1 MSPLMPRG
9 DASGWTSTFLPSF
22 HLVLEVTDY
31 MKGWAEQ
38 LSLVP
43 AALGLNPLYWEFV
56 LSPCVLPWGPPWDL
70 LSPEP
75 A

>member
-1 MSPLMPRG
+1 MPQDG
-9 DASGWTSTFLPSF
+9 PPPSFLPSF

-31 MKGWAEQ
+31 MKGWPEQ

-43 AALGLNPLYWEFV
+43 AALGLTPLYWEFV